1 MSEDEDIVLDQPRPD
16 SRWRGAL
23 GRRLGAAFAPPSRP
37 ARLGHR
43 IGGLTLAGGI
53 LLLVA
58 VTQV

>member
-1 MSEDEDIVLDQPRPD
+1 MSEDEDIVLEQPLPD
-16 SRWRGAL
+16 PGWRGAL